1 MASNG
6 VMVKAVIVLS
16 GVLVLGASA
25 GWAQPATP
33 VAKLDLNQLTGA
45 WYEIAHLPVKSEKHC
60 VADGRLLYALGDK
73 PGRFQ
78 MVSSC
83 RMKDGYIDVRNNNGR
98 VADKSGD
105 GKMKVATLW
114 PLSRKYWVLALGPEN
129 GWALVGTP
137 NHKSMWILSRTEMK
151 PETLNEVKAKA
162 SSEGYDLGK
171 LIVVPGWHGTPLTPE
186 IPVKSSND

>member
-6 VMVKAVIVLS
+6 GMVKAGIVWCGALLL
-16 GVLVLGASA
+16 GVSSA
-25 GWAQPATP
+25 WGQSAAP
-33 VAKLDLNQLTGA
+33 VAKLELKQLTGA
-45 WYEIAHLPVKSEKHC
+45 WYEIAHLPVKQEKHC

-83 RMKDGYIDVRNNNGR
+83 RMKDGYIDVRNSNGR

-105 GKMKVATLW
+105 GKLKVATLW

-137 NHKSMWILSRTEMK
+137 NHKSLWILSRTEMK
-151 PETLNEVKAKA
+151 PELLDQVKSKA